1 MLGCTATHG
10 QQPTNKTPA
19 DSGGVIIGT
28 SAGGV
33 STITSSSSGC
43 QQTSMDNNCW
53 VSFNMTHTHN
63 LLQQI
68 KELAGMLADV
78 LEQEEADGTKR
89 VHATLPANSK
99 VEDRYPPHRV
109 SISHLAV
116 RR

>member
-43 QQTSMDNNCW
+43 QQTGMDNNCW

-78 LEQEEADGTKR
+78 LGQKKHRSAPVLDISSLAP
-89 VHATLPANSK
+89 ATAAATP
-99 VEDRYPPHRV
+99 R
-109 SISHLAV
+109 
-116 RR
+116 